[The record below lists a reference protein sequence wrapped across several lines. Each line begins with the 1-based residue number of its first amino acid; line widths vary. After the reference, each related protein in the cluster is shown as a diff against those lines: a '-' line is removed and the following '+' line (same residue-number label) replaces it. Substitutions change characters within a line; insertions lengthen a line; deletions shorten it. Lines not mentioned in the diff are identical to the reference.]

1 MNSLFRKWFRDA
13 DWDLDNLPSHKE
25 TELVCVVVQFL
36 KFDET
41 FSHLDLN
48 DTHELMNHFYST
60 SAEIIMRSGGSIDHF
75 FQQFITCFYGIRQ
88 QIMSDHQIIAA
99 AREVVDAMERHKLQ
113 PKVGVGI
120 CFGKVILGRFGSEA
134 RAIFMGFGPPVF
146 CARNLAGIGPGVNVC
161 EQIQKR
167 VSRPFPGPALIN
179 VVKHTP
185 SLSSDE
191 N

>member
-1 MNSLFRKWFRDA
+1 MNKLFNKWFRDA
-13 DWDLDNLPSHKE
+13 DVDLDDLPSHKE
-25 TELVCVVVQFL
+25 AELVCVVVQFL

-60 SAEIIMRSGGSIDHF
+60 TAEIIMRSGGSIDHF
-75 FQQFITCFYGIRQ
+75 FQQFIMCFYGIHRQ
-88 QIMSDHQIIAA
+88 QIISDHQIIAA
-99 AREVVDAMERHKLQ
+99 AREIVDSMERYKPQ

-134 RAIFMGFGPPVF
+134 RAIFTGFGPAVS
-146 CARNLAGIGPGVNVC
+146 CARNISAQGSGVYVC
-161 EQIQKR
+161 EQLQKR
-167 VSRPFPGPALIN
+167 VLRPFPRPELIS

-185 SLSSDE
+185 SLSSD
-191 N
+191 